1 MKATKNKRVELSKT
15 HIDRWFTTYYHFR
28 RKHFHNFIFTIF
40 FLLQSSYFFFPLP
53 RPTEWRPMT
62 FTHQVYFNSR
72 PLGDA
77 LTRELALELGGAT
90 SLDFVHCNVCKQKRM
105 NVEWNSFWHGLHVLK
120 RKEVK
125 LRFLT
130 LVEKLLCEQNFSLH
144 YSWQAS

>member
-15 HIDRWFTTYYHFR
+15 HIDRWCTTITEEKSSEFY
-28 RKHFHNFIFTIF
+28 FHF
-40 FLLQSSYFFFPLP
+40 FLLQSSQLFFHSPDP
-53 RPTEWRPMT
+53 RSDGQWRSRI
-62 FTHQVYFNSR
+62 QVYFNSR

-77 LTRELALELGGAT
+77 LTRELAQEWGGAT
-90 SLDFVHCNVCKQKRM
+90 SLDFVHFVCKSKKECSIRWM
-105 NVEWNSFWHGLHVLK
+105 KFILTWFACLK

-130 LVEKLLCEQNFSLH
+130 LEEKLLCEENFSLH